1 MFYLFHG
8 SNRHEQREKLE
19 GLLDKMG
26 DREMLSLNT
35 TRFDSRVSLT
45 ELQQACSAVPFLANV
60 RVVLVD
66 GLFSSSPD
74 KGMVD
79 KLLDYLPE
87 LPDTARLFFLEP
99 KGLPENSRI
108 VKLARSAGNGYE
120 LKVDLPEGAQLARWV
135 QKTAADQGGEMT
147 PQAANLLAAN
157 IASSGDRQ
165 MKENQM
171 EILDNEIAKLVL
183 YKDGEGAID
192 VDDVLLLSPYAAEAS
207 IFDLVDA
214 LGGRQAA
221 RAAELLQKKLNEG
234 ADPFYLF
241 AMFVRQF
248 RLLIQVREMLDQ
260 GERPP
265 AIAAQLRVPGFVAS
279 KLAQQ
284 AQGFSMAQLEQIYER
299 LLEIDVEVKTG
310 QADMLTALS
319 LLLAGLTVE
328 I

>member
-8 SNRHEQREKLE
+8 NNRHAQREKLE
-19 GLLDKMG
+19 SLLDKIG

-35 TRFDSRVSLT
+35 ARFDGRVTLT
-45 ELQQACSAVPFLANV
+45 ELQQACSAMPFLAPV
-60 RVVLVD
+60 RVVIVD

-79 KLLDYLPE
+79 KLLDYLPD
-87 LPDTARLFFLEP
+87 LPDTARLVFMEP

-108 VKLARSAGNGYE
+108 VKLARKAENGYE
-120 LKVDLPEGAQLARWV
+120 YKVTLPEGAQLERWV
-135 QKTAADQGGEMT
+135 QKSVADQGGEIT
-147 PQAANLLAAN
+147 PRAANVLAAN
-157 IASSGDRQ
+157 VGS
-165 MKENQM
+165 EL
-171 EILDNEIAKLVL
+171 EILDNEITKLVL

-192 VDDVLLLSPYAAEAS
+192 VDDVMLLSPYAAEAS

-214 LGGRQAA
+214 LGGRQAE
-221 RAAELLQKKLNEG
+221 RASELLHAKLSDG

-248 RLLIQVREMLDQ
+248 RLLIQVREMLDE

-265 AIAAQLRVPGFVAS
+265 AIAAQLRVPQFVAS

-284 AQGFSMAQLEQIYER
+284 AQGFTMSQLEQIYGR

-328 I
+328 L

>member
-8 SNRHEQREKLE
+8 SNRHAQREKLE
-19 GLLDKMG
+19 SLLDKIG
-26 DREMLSLNT
+26 DRDMLSLNT
-35 TRFDSRVSLT
+35 TRFDGRVTLT
-45 ELQQACSAVPFLANV
+45 ELQQACSAMPFLAPV
-60 RVVLVD
+60 RVVIVD
-66 GLFSSSPD
+66 GLFSSAPD

-87 LPDTARLFFLEP
+87 LPDTARLVFLEP

-108 VKLARSAGNGYE
+108 VKLARSADNGYE
-120 LKVDLPEGAQLARWV
+120 LKVDLPEGAQLERWV
-135 QKTAADQGGEMT
+135 QKAVADQGGEMT
-147 PQAANLLAAN
+147 PSAANLLAAN
-157 IASSGDRQ
+157 VGS
-165 MKENQM
+165 EL

-183 YKDGEGAID
+183 YKDGEGPID

-221 RAAELLQKKLNEG
+221 RASELLQKKLSEG

-248 RLLIQVREMLDQ
+248 RLLIQVREMLDA
-260 GERPP
+260 GERVPG
-265 AIAAQLRVPGFVAS
+265 IAAQLRVSPYVAG

-284 AQGFSMAQLEQIYER
+284 AQGFSMSQLEQIYGR
-299 LLEIDVEVKTG
+299 LLEIDVDVKTG